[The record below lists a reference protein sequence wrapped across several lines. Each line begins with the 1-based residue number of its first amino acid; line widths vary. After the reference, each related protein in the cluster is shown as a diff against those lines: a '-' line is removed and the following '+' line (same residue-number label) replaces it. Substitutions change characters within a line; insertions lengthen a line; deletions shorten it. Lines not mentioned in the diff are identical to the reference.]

1 MHLIIAIDGNFCS
14 AAAEGAVTGLRTMM
28 FSSIPN
34 GLTKVKHLQHV
45 QVLSI

>member
-1 MHLIIAIDGNFCS
+1 MDGNFCS
-14 AAAEGAVTGLRTMM
+14 AAAEGAATELRTVM
-28 FSSIPN
+28 FSSTPT